1 MASVFLMPLA
11 ISSVIFFIQPII
23 ASWMSFIILKERLGT
38 LDIVSLVSSTFG
50 MIILIKPDLIMGSRF
65 AKHQSEQQDKEY
77 PFYMLGAVCA
87 IIAAVASGIAYV
99 TMRKLGPFKLHM
111 SFNALYFGL
120 VSSSMTWNEGAWL
133 LAQGQPGGWLKNFL
147 DLHLEHNLL
156 EEQLQ

>member
-120 VSSSMTWNEGAWL
+120 VSFSKHDME
-133 LAQGQPGGWLKNFL
+133 
-147 DLHLEHNLL
+147 
-156 EEQLQ
+156 